1 MSGALSCV
9 PYDHTRAGRPEPA
22 RQAGERRAILIF
34 ARGIL
39 STAPGLRCYK
49 RRAMAEE
56 RELFRDSGAPA
67 YFFDRGELIQ
77 RAKSLAPAYRSADPF
92 PHLVLDNF
100 LPEQL
105 LARVLGEFPSAESGS
120 WERYNDAMQ
129 RKLGSRDEEALG
141 PLTRMLLHQLNSS
154 AFLAFLE
161 ELTGISGLVPDP
173 WFEGGGLH
181 QIVRGG
187 LLKVHVDFNKHT
199 LTRLDR
205 RINALLY
212 LNRDWDESWGGHL
225 ELWDQDMRRA
235 VRKVAPLFNR
245 LVVFNTTDFANHGHP
260 EPLACPEARSRRSM
274 ALYYYSNGR
283 PESEL
288 KSSAHTTIFR
298 RRPGERIPWT
308 LSEIGEN
315 LMPPVVTEMVRRSG
329 FFKGRR

>member
-1 MSGALSCV
+1 MA
-9 PYDHTRAGRPEPA
+9 
-22 RQAGERRAILIF
+22 QRAIF
-34 ARGIL
+34 
-39 STAPGLRCYK
+39 
-49 RRAMAEE
+49 
-56 RELFRDSGAPA
+56 RESGVPA
-67 YFFDRGELIQ
+67 YFFDRRRLLELA
-77 RAKSLAPAYRSADPF
+77 RELAPTYRSAVPF
-92 PHLVLDNF
+92 PHLVIDDF
-100 LPEQL
+100 LPADVL
-105 LARVLGEFPSAESGS
+105 DRVVSEFPSSEAGA
-120 WERYNDAMQ
+120 WERYDDAMQ

-141 PLTRMLLHQLNSS
+141 PTTRMLLHELNSS

-161 ELTGISGLVPDP
+161 EVTGIEGLIADP

-225 ELWDQDMRRA
+225 ELWDQGMSRA
-235 VRKVAPLFNR
+235 VRKIAPVFNR

-260 EPLACPEARSRRSM
+260 EPLACPESRARRSM

-288 KSSAHTTIFR
+288 SASSHTTIFK
-298 RRPGERIPWT
+298 RRPGELIPWT
-308 LSEIGEN
+308 MSEIGEN
-315 LMPPVVTEMVRRSG
+315 LMPPIVTEIVRRAG